1 MSNSLCLICRV
12 EPGDKMENHHT
23 FLYFAY
29 GSNLL
34 KERLQ
39 LKNPSATV
47 HCVARLKV
55 QSDVRGVCVP
65 FSTVH
70 TSELCLFLFSGL

>member
-1 MSNSLCLICRV
+1 
-12 EPGDKMENHHT
+12 MENNHT

-55 QSDVRGVCVP
+55 QSDVRRINVLFYLNC
-65 FSTVH
+65 TQ
-70 TSELCLFLFSGL
+70 ELLDLFAVF

>member
-1 MSNSLCLICRV
+1 
-12 EPGDKMENHHT
+12 MEESQS

-39 LKNPSATV
+39 LQNPSAIV

-55 QSDVRGVCVP
+55 S
-65 FSTVH
+65 STRLRPRCCFVFR
-70 TSELCLFLFSGL
+70 LIRIFNLSGLQTGLWELQRPGQ